1 LTRLQR
7 LTHTLRTQGGVETIE
22 AVITLPVALLVLM
35 AIVQYGLLMYSQ
47 QMCQEAA
54 RHGVRMGV
62 VAQENRVGVA
72 LAEASGYGHT
82 ALPFAPLEV
91 VPEAPGGV
99 VGSVMRI
106 RVTAQVPNFIG
117 PILAF
122 FGFGTAEPFVVNGTA
137 EMRSEGW

>member
-1 LTRLQR
+1 MRRLKSVARLLRNQR
-7 LTHTLRTQGGVETIE
+7 GVETIE
-22 AVITLPVALLVLM
+22 AVITLPVAILVLM

-62 VAQENRVGVA
+62 VAQDNRVGVA

-122 FGFGTAEPFVVNGTA
+122 FGFGSAGPFSVNGTA
-137 EMRSEGW
+137 EMRCEGW

>member
-1 LTRLQR
+1 MRRFNPIARLLRNQR
-7 LTHTLRTQGGVETIE
+7 GVETIE
-22 AVITLPVALLVLM
+22 AVITLPVAILVLM

-122 FGFGTAEPFVVNGTA
+122 FGFGSAEPFMVNGTA
-137 EMRSEGW
+137 EMRCEGW

>member
-1 LTRLQR
+1 MKKLVSFLKSQR
-7 LTHTLRTQGGVETIE
+7 GVETIE
-22 AVITLPVALLVLM
+22 AVITLPVAILVLM

-62 VAQENRVGVA
+62 VAQDNRVGVA
-72 LAEASGYGHT
+72 IAQASGYGHT

-122 FGFGTAEPFVVNGTA
+122 FGFGSSGPFTVNGTA
-137 EMRSEGW
+137 ETRCEGW